1 MLSQSALTAAVSR
14 VPPLSRPRRKNVP
27 AGIVEELKPADI
39 DSGAADAGKWHLV
52 LEP

>member
-27 AGIVEELKPADI
+27 ARSVDELEPVDI
-39 DSGAADAGKWHLV
+39 DSGAADAGK
-52 LEP
+52 